1 MTRKQLQREAKDL
14 QAFIDELHGGNK
26 PKNAV
31 DEFIAERSREAA
43 REKLEKARAA
53 VVVLDA
59 SALLAFLFDLG
70 RAWSPGVPAA
80 YPLTR
85 TARV

>member
-14 QAFIDELHGGNK
+14 QAFVDELYRSNK
-26 PKNAV
+26 PKNVV

-59 SALLAFLFDLG
+59 SALLAFFSTWAG
-70 RAWSPGVPAA
+70 PG
-80 YPLTR
+80 L
-85 TARV
+85 RVSLQLIR

>member
-14 QAFIDELHGGNK
+14 QAFVDELYRSNK
-26 PKNAV
+26 PKNVV

-70 RAWSPGVPAA
+70 RAWSRGVPAA
-80 YPLTR
+80 HPLTR
-85 TARV
+85 TARA